1 MPPKKSFR
9 ITQQRTTQTLDH
21 DRRRTSPTHPPIA
34 PSKGKVHFLP
44 TDDLGLDGY
53 LSQGATRLA
62 SLCGLQKSFAQTEVL
77 LRELC
82 GWELDDETIRKATH
96 TTARQAQASR
106 PTRTDAERF
115 SQAPGVVEVPID
127 AGKVNTP
134 EGWRD
139 IKIAVIS
146 KRKPGEP
153 ATPQE
158 WDERELPKP
167 SAQSVV
173 AAIEDCH
180 AFGERVRT
188 ETKRLKVSEKT
199 PATVLADGAEWIWN
213 LAAMVLPFAD
223 GVLDIYHALE
233 HLGDAVKAI
242 WGDSDQTIVR
252 RQQGGDILLS
262 QGKAGIETWIGQMI
276 LEVPDGKSSDPLLDL
291 AAYLAKHPSHLG
303 YRDRLASGQSIGSG
317 QVEGAVKQ
325 LVNLRLKRTGARWC
339 VKHVGPLVEL
349 LAMSHDTKT
358 WNEFWLA
365 A

>member
-1 MPPKKSFR
+1 MTAVGR
-9 ITQQRTTQTLDH
+9 VRLTRAYRTIQGEGAFPAD
-21 DRRRTSPTHPPIA
+21 
-34 PSKGKVHFLP
+34 
-44 TDDLGLDGY
+44 DDLGLDGY
-53 LSQGATRLA
+53 LSQGATRMA
-62 SLCGLQKSFAQTEVL
+62 GLCGLQKSFAQAEVL

-96 TTARQAQASR
+96 ATARRAQDSR
-106 PTRTDAERF
+106 PTRSDAERF
-115 SQAPGVVEVPID
+115 TQAPGVVEVPID

-146 KRKPGEP
+146 KRESGKS

-158 WDERELPKP
+158 WDERTLPKP
-167 SAQSVV
+167 NAQSVV

-180 AFGERVRT
+180 AFGERVRA
-188 ETKRLKVSEKT
+188 ETDRLKVSDKT

-213 LAAMVLPFAD
+213 LAAMVLPWAD

-233 HLGDAVKAI
+233 QLGDAVKAI
-242 WGDSDQTIVR
+242 WGDSDQTVVR
-252 RQQGGDILLS
+252 RRQGSDILLS
-262 QGKAGIETWIGQMI
+262 QGKAGMEQWIGQMI
-276 LEVPDGKSSDPLLDL
+276 LELPEGRSSDPLLDL

-303 YRDRLASGQSIGSG
+303 YRDRLATGRSIGSG

-349 LAMSHDTKT
+349 LALSHDTKT
-358 WNEFWLA
+358 WNGFWLA